1 MPAIGPP
8 TWIYDVRAEADG
20 PPPEHLVLTIDGAFA
35 PSESDTFSVDEES
48 APFVHRLEY
57 STPGGDLLPAA
68 QDGSHWTVPCRVAGC
83 RVRYRFDLSEAAS
96 ALDDTTAASAGGVI
110 VAPPSAWLLRP
121 FSAAQGLAPPG
132 RFRFRVRTH
141 PGVGFASGTDH
152 APGGDDDEFESAVG
166 ALDGASFAAFG
177 ALHLTAFESGN
188 SHVDVAIAQR
198 GLPLDDADTTEWI
211 QRAVTGIA
219 GYYGRFPVR
228 RTLVIVIPGVERE
241 TMGVTLGEGGPSIL
255 VRVGA
260 RLTPDRVRDDWVV
273 THELLHVTL
282 PSLGRTHAWL
292 EEGIATYVEPIIRAR
307 AGWKTEEVVWKEWMD
322 NMPQGAPIFA
332 KGLMNASGRENYWSG
347 ALFMLMA
354 DLGIRRETNGA
365 KGLEDCLGGALWGGI
380 ESSQNMPLQV
390 YVQACDRATGTKVVG
405 GLVDRYYATGAPMDL
420 SAFWKDLGVS
430 EVGGR
435 IALDDGAPQAQW
447 RKMIVMGPQ
456 GRALKA
462 VKLPWP
468 S

>member
-307 AGWKTEEVVWKEWMD
+307 
-322 NMPQGAPIFA
+322 QGLVTPAQFWRDLVENVP
-332 KGLMNASGRENYWSG
+332 KGLPQAGDEGLEKTHTWARTYWGG
-347 ALFMLMA
+347 ALFCLLADLRIRERTHDARSFDDVLRGVAATGADVETRWPIERFVETGDRATHTAVLTELYREMA
-354 DLGIRRETNGA
+354 LAPGGVDLQALWSRLGIR
-365 KGLEDCLGGALWGGI
+365 LGG
-380 ESSQNMPLQV
+380 
-390 YVQACDRATGTKVVG
+390 
-405 GLVDRYYATGAPMDL
+405 GA
-420 SAFWKDLGVS
+420 VS
-430 EVGGR
+430 F
-435 IALDDGAPQAQW
+435 DDGAPLA
-447 RKMIVMGPQ
+447 RSR
-456 GRALKA
+456 RAITA
-462 VKLPWP
+462 PMRDP
-468 S
+468 N